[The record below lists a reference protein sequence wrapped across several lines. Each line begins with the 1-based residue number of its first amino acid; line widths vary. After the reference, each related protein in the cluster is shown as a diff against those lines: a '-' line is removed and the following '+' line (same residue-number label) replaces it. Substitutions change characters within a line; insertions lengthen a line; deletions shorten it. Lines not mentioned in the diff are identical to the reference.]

1 MSIIVINIVIIG
13 DIQRLVI
20 KQKRVVTIHTVNL
33 NELMHFSGLIF
44 CWVIK

>member
-1 MSIIVINIVIIG
+1 MRLIVINIVIIG

-33 NELMHFSGLIF
+33 NEMIHFSCLFFAG
-44 CWVIK
+44 

>member
-1 MSIIVINIVIIG
+1 MSIIVVNIVIIG

-33 NELMHFSGLIF
+33 NEMMHFVRFSFLQGD
-44 CWVIK
+44 